1 MAETAVVDR
10 SERHLKRQGMPAGLA
25 SECREIAGEIRDQ
38 NQSIRYDKIT
48 AARVRMT
55 SGYYNSG
62 HVLRVI
68 ASRLLDDCNS

>member
-1 MAETAVVDR
+1 V
-10 SERHLKRQGMPAGLA
+10 PAGLA
-25 SECREIAGEIRDQ
+25 AECKEIAGEIRDQ

-48 AARVRMT
+48 AARVRMS

-68 ASRLLDDCNS
+68 ASRLLDEGDSR